1 MNLQPPP
8 SLCRGKAA
16 SLPMN
21 QEIRGWYRDENAT
34 YACNLF
40 HIHYVYLLIA
50 SRSSVEIIQNAH
62 EEAVALF
69 TKVLTE
75 DEQKRI
81 WCGNH
86 LSMRDL
92 LDALNTSKKVYESKP
107 NSKAR
112 KWLSIFSSRVIHYGG
127 IMDVLVQHHP
137 EYVSL
142 AWGAMKFLFLVSPIE
157 TSGI

>member
-1 MNLQPPP
+1 V
-8 SLCRGKAA
+8 
-16 SLPMN
+16 
-21 QEIRGWYRDENAT
+21 
-34 YACNLF
+34 YACDL
-40 HIHYVYLLIA
+40 IHTRPLYLLTT
-50 SRSSVEIIQNAH
+50 SRSSVEIIRRAH
-62 EEAVALF
+62 EEAAAIF

-86 LSMRDL
+86 LSMRDV
-92 LDALNTSKKVYESKP
+92 LDAVNTSKKVYESKP

-112 KWLSIFSSRVIHYGG
+112 KWLSILSSSVTHYGD

-142 AWGAMKFLFLVSPIE
+142 AWGAMKFLFLVSSIK
-157 TSGI
+157 TSGSRNTTEITYN